1 MEFGVKKNRDLAT
14 NFTNFREN
22 SWNSRQKNSMFS
34 VWLFPWRKP
43 LLLRRNQDIA
53 RIVKTADDGE
63 ILGASDDINQALHV
77 DGHRSV
83 DDRIP

>member
-1 MEFGVKKNRDLAT
+1 
-14 NFTNFREN
+14 
-22 SWNSRQKNSMFS
+22 MFF
-34 VWLFPWRKP
+34 VGLFLWRKP